1 MRTTYQYRLR
11 PTPSQV
17 ALMDQWLELLR
28 KQYNYRLAE
37 RFNWWEQNRCDIK
50 ACPLICHLPELKDRP
65 DYYSQKRDLV
75 NTKARFPEYQTV
87 HAQVLQDC
95 VERVHKVFDRWLK
108 GDRNGKRTGRPRFK
122 GVGRYRSFT
131 FPQMKQ
137 DCIQGKFIHL
147 PKIGTVKLIQHRPLP
162 DGFVIKTATI
172 TRKADGWYVTLSLQD
187 TSVPEFTPDL
197 PTLENTMGID
207 MGLDSFL
214 TTDTG
219 ESVPVPQYYRRA
231 QKRLER
237 LQRSLSR
244 KQKGSNR
251 RKKALKRV
259 AKAHLRVANQR
270 KDFHYKTAKKL
281 VSKGKHIAY
290 EALNIKGIAR
300 TKLAKSTYDAGWGQ
314 FLRILAVKAE
324 RAGLRVIAVDPNG
337 TSQNCSRCGQKVPKA
352 IQDRWHSCP
361 HCGLELHRDHNA
373 AINIK
378 YRAVGHPVLKAQETS
393 FTGVTEKPALSRFS
407 GAERFASA

>member
-1 MRTTYQYRLR
+1 MRTAYQYRMR
-11 PTPSQV
+11 PTPSQA

-37 RFNWWEQNRCDIK
+37 RFSWWEQNRCDIN

-75 NTKARFPEYQTV
+75 STKARFPEYQAV
-87 HAQVLQDC
+87 HAQVLQNC
-95 VERVHKVFDRWLK
+95 VERVHKAFDRWLK
-108 GDRNGKRTGRPRFK
+108 GDHNGKRAGRPRFK
-122 GVGRYRSFT
+122 GAGRYRSFT

-137 DCIQGKFIHL
+137 DCIREKFIHL
-147 PKIGTVKLIQHRPLP
+147 PKIGAVKLIQHRPLP

-187 TSVPEFTPDL
+187 ASVPEFTPDL
-197 PTLENTMGID
+197 PTLENTIGID

-214 TTDTG
+214 VTDTG
-219 ESVPVPQYYRRA
+219 ESIPVPQHYRRA

-244 KQKGSNR
+244 KKQGSNR
-251 RKKALKRV
+251 RKRALKRV
-259 AKAHLRVANQR
+259 AKAHLKVANQR
-270 KDFHYKTAKKL
+270 RDFHYKTAKKL
-281 VSKGKHIAY
+281 VNKGKHIAH

-300 TKLAKSTYDAGWGQ
+300 TRLAKSVYDAGWGQ
-314 FLRILAVKAE
+314 FLQILAVKAE

-337 TSQNCSRCGQKVPKA
+337 TSQNCSRCGQKVPKT

-361 HCGLELHRDHNA
+361 HCGLELSRDHNA

-378 YRAVGHPVLKAQETS
+378 YRAVGRPVLKAQEMS
-393 FTGVTEKPALSRFS
+393 FTGVTEKPALS
-407 GAERFASA
+407 ALA